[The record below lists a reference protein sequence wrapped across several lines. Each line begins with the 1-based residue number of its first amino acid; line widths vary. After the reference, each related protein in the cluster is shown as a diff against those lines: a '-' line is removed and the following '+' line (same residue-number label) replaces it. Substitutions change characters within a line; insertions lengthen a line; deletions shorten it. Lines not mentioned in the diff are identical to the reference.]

1 MDTQIRFSV
10 QGANE
15 VRNVMRTLITESNTL
30 SKTLESA
37 NSRFIDSLNTQINL
51 LKKRNELL
59 KQGGAATQFN
69 IGSSA
74 TQIAGILETI
84 QKKGLDLSEKT
95 IAALNGGKK
104 SSSQTS
110 ESERSK
116 FSNKSDANDNR
127 DSFLKGLVWSTLLR
141 SVSSRDPVQLGIGF
155 GQNAG
160 SSMMMMGGKTGVIGT
175 IISAA
180 TAVLAAQYN
189 AYKEILPG
197 SESLSRLLGSSI
209 VDTGSD
215 VAANPYTRYG
225 ILAQDYAQGQL
236 DVTKQLGRYDRSA
249 IDDYLKI
256 GKAYEIDR
264 SDLLNL
270 VRLGRS
276 QNGFNLGGSTQYL
289 LGSLRGAGLSN
300 QEASIRI
307 PEYLKLLTELGQK
320 QVQLLG
326 KVDLEQNTQIIASLS
341 KVFANPDVLRTV
353 VTGLDEGLKKST
365 TPQVEALQLQALQRI
380 NPGVTL
386 WELEK
391 MKEKGAM
398 QEGYLPEMLRSLMK
412 VSGGN
417 IEDTSRNI
425 SNIFFGGMSKS
436 LSEELVRAFIVAENK
451 GRKFTEVDV
460 KKVMSAGEVA
470 ASKVSPVSI
479 IEAEIQKAQL
489 PTNIK
494 SMTENLQKIADI
506 VNVYNTTEGSSFD
519 KLAASATRAVSG
531 GNRAAEAVGR
541 ATKEATGST
550 GASIISTLLTR
561 LMTK

>member
-141 SVSSRDPVQLGIGF
+141 SISSRDPVQLGIGF

-160 SSMMMMGGKTGVIGT
+160 SSMMMMGGKAGVVGT
-175 IISAA
+175 ILSLA

-326 KVDLEQNTQIIASLS
+326 KVDLKQDTQIITSLS

-353 VTGLDEGLKKST
+353 VTGLDEGLKKSAS
-365 TPQVEALQLQALQRI
+365 PQVEALQLQVLQRI
-380 NPGVTL
+380 NPGATL

-398 QEGYLPEMLRSLMK
+398 QKDYLPEMLRSLMK

-417 IEDTSRNI
+417 IEDMSRNI
-425 SNIFFGGMSKS
+425 SNIFFDGMSKS
-436 LSEELVRAFIVAENK
+436 LSEKLVRAFIVAENK

-506 VNVYNTTEGSSFD
+506 INVYNTTEGNSYEKFM
-519 KLAASATRAVSG
+519 AASFGSKEKYKDYSKEVVRGFTGYKPDATRFGYLQSFIM
-531 GNRAAEAVGR
+531 N
-541 ATKEATGST
+541 K
-550 GASIISTLLTR
+550 
-561 LMTK
+561 